1 MATIREIAREAG
13 YSPAT
18 VSRVLNG
25 DPTFSASEKARE
37 RILAAAHSL
46 NYSSRLIHERNYAVA
61 VIFAITPQEEL
72 RDVYFSGL
80 RQSLAESAEESGI
93 TLSFCQR
100 LDDVELDGTDGIIA
114 VGRFMAEDLERM
126 KKLDM
131 QVLFVDS
138 NPDPRSFDSVQPNLQ
153 MIVNSAIDC
162 FISAGFQDIGFIG
175 GKSWNSEEGRHTL
188 RDIRTRC
195 FESQMRELNLFNPD
209 YVFIGD
215 NFSVDSGY
223 NAGCEIVAEM
233 QKSMPQGFL
242 VASDPLAV
250 GVLQAFNEN
259 RITVPDDVSVIS
271 INDIDIAKY
280 FSPPLTTFRI
290 DTEELG
296 KVAVETLRNM
306 IASPKKSRRM
316 ILLDA
321 ELVVRKSFKVQE
333 LRA

>member
-25 DPTFSASEKARE
+25 DQTFSVSKKARE
-37 RILAAAHSL
+37 QILKVAHEL
-46 NYSSRLIHERNYAVA
+46 NYDHRLIKERGYFVA

-80 RQSLAESAEESGI
+80 RKSLIESAEESNI
-93 TLSFCQR
+93 ELSFCKNA
-100 LDDVELDGTDGIIA
+100 DEVDVEKTDGIIA
-114 VGRFMAEDLERM
+114 VGRFLSAELEKM
-126 KKLDM
+126 KQLGI

-138 NPDPRSFDSVQPNLQ
+138 NPNPHEFNSIQPNLQ
-153 MIVNSAIDC
+153 VMVETAIEY
-162 FISAGFQDIGFIG
+162 FVQAGYQKIGFIG
-175 GKSWNSEEGRHTL
+175 GRSWDSTEGRHVL
-188 RDIRTRC
+188 RDTRTRC
-195 FESQMRELNLFNPD
+195 FESRARELGLFNQN

-223 NAGCEIVAEM
+223 QVGREIVG
-233 QKSMPQGFL
+233 KIRDDLPQAFL

-259 RITVPDDVSVIS
+259 KLTVPEDVSMIS

-280 FSPPLTTFRI
+280 VSPPLTTFRI

-296 KVAVETLRNM
+296 KVAIETLRNL
-306 IASPKKSRRM
+306 IVSPKKSKRM

-321 ELVVRKSFKVQE
+321 DLVFRKSFVI
-333 LRA
+333 

>member
-25 DPTFSASEKARE
+25 DQTFSVSKKARE
-37 RILAAAHSL
+37 QILKVAHEL
-46 NYSSRLIHERNYAVA
+46 NYDHRLIKERGYSVA
-61 VIFAITPQEEL
+61 VIFAVTPQEEL

-80 RQSLAESAEESGI
+80 RKSLIESAEESNI
-93 TLSFCQR
+93 ELSFCKNA
-100 LDDVELDGTDGIIA
+100 DEVDVEKTDGIIA
-114 VGRFMAEDLERM
+114 VGRFLSAELEKM
-126 KKLDM
+126 KQLGI

-138 NPDPRSFDSVQPNLQ
+138 NPDPHEFNSIQPNLQ
-153 MIVNSAIDC
+153 MMVETAIEY
-162 FISAGFQDIGFIG
+162 FVQAGYHR
-175 GKSWNSEEGRHTL
+175 SWDSTEGRNVL
-188 RDIRTRC
+188 RDTRTRC
-195 FESQMRELNLFNPD
+195 FESRARELGLFNQN

-223 NAGCEIVAEM
+223 QVGREIVG
-233 QKSMPQGFL
+233 KIRDDLPQAFL

-259 RITVPDDVSVIS
+259 KLTVPEDVSMIS
-271 INDIDIAKY
+271 INDIDIAK
-280 FSPPLTTFRI
+280 FVSPPLTTFRI

-296 KVAVETLRNM
+296 KVAVETLRNL
-306 IASPKKSRRM
+306 IVAPKKSKRM

-321 ELVVRKSFKVQE
+321 DLVFRKSFSI
-333 LRA
+333 